1 MEKNHGKVIKLT
13 TNLTNHR
20 NISMV
25 EEDNNRVNSNKTSVV
40 NKKNASKVAIPPFTR
55 YQMMIQLEQDTNE
68 AAIDEEKEGDTS
80 PLKNI

>member
-1 MEKNHGKVIKLT
+1 
-13 TNLTNHR
+13 
-20 NISMV
+20 MV

-40 NKKNASKVAIPPFTR
+40 NKKNASKVATPPFTR